1 MQVLNHAPLVE
12 ATRGEIV
19 ESVHYGAFC
28 VVDREGHLLAS
39 VGNPDWVTYPRSS
52 LKPLQALAFI
62 EEGGAQ
68 AYGLSDEEIAILC
81 GSHAGTAQHVAVLQ
95 SMHQKIGIAETDLAC
110 GVHWPYDTKTREAMK
125 LAGQEPTVLNHNCS
139 GKHTGMLAF
148 ARLRGYATHNY
159 LERAHPVQVAIRET
173 LGEMAGMDP
182 DQMPVGI
189 DGCSAP
195 VYGVPM
201 VKMALAVAKLADPMQ
216 LEAPRREACRRIT
229 AAMMSHP
236 VMVAGPE
243 QFDTDVMTAA
253 RGKVFSKGGAEGY
266 LILGVMPGV
275 VGDSS
280 PGMGIAIKI
289 SDGDARGRARASV
302 GLTLLAALGVLT
314 QEELDQLDAY
324 GNVTIKN
331 WRELPVGEVRPVF
344 ESPDFSELW
353 D

>member
-1 MQVLNHAPLVE
+1 MQVFNHAPLVE

-110 GVHWPYDTKTREAMK
+110 GVHWPYDTNTREAMK

-159 LERAHPVQVAIRET
+159 LERAHPVRVAIRDT

-236 VMVAGPE
+236 VMVAGPGK
-243 QFDTDVMTAA
+243 FDTDLMTAA
-253 RGKVFSKGGAEGY
+253 KGKVFCKGGAEGY
-266 LILGVMPGV
+266 QIIGVMPGV
-275 VGDSS
+275 LGEGS
-280 PGMGIAIKI
+280 PGLGIAIKI
-289 SDGDARGRARASV
+289 SDGDDGSRARTSV
-302 GLTLLAALGVLT
+302 SLTILQALGVLG
-314 QEELDQLDAY
+314 QEEMEALSGY
-324 GNVTIKN
+324 GNLPVKN
-331 WRELPVGEVRPVF
+331 WRGFVVGEIRPAF
-344 ESPDFSELW
+344 TL
-353 D
+353 